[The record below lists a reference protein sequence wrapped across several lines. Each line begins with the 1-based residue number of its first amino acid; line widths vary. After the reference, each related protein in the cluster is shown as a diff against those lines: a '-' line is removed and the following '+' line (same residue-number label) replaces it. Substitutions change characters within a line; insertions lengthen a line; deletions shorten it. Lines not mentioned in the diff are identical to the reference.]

1 MPELSLS
8 QWMLRAGVV
17 GLSALALPATA
28 LAQDAADDDA
38 PVVAQD
44 DEAEGDEGPNLRP
57 LPGGV
62 RPGPNG
68 GFPFP
73 QRPPGLER
81 AERGGDGDDGG
92 DDSPPLRRSLPT
104 EDSGGGDEPREAKN
118 PVGKDPSGPG
128 DDRQRPPCIESDQRV
143 LMDFVDS
150 DLKGV
155 VKYMAEIT
163 CKNFILGDDLKGE
176 ITIISHTPVS
186 VAEAYE
192 AFLSA
197 LQVAG
202 YTTVQVGA
210 ATKVLPAREAANAPL
225 RVYEG
230 DNIPYTD
237 NMVTQIFQLENT
249 PVSEVASVVKQLSG
263 QSANIIAY
271 STSNTLI
278 VTDSAV
284 NIRRMWKVV
293 SQLDIASPK
302 AKLAVINLVHA
313 EAADVEKI
321 IEEIYSTD
329 ETSTASSDDSSSRR
343 KSSSSRRR
351 KKKKDTASEGAT
363 STAVGKEGKYIEKII
378 SDERTNSI
386 IVLANEEGL
395 AAVVDLVKTLDV
407 DVDPSSRAQIHVI
420 YLEHAKAE
428 DVANVL
434 ANLSEESSSSS
445 SSSRRTSPQNR
456 RGNRGGPDD
465 RRGGRD
471 GGDEG
476 DTETGSATAALAD
489 GVKITSDENT
499 NSLVVIASPESFDVI
514 RQVVAKLDIR
524 RKQVFVEAVIME
536 LASEESMDLG
546 VGYHFGMPSDSGDA
560 VSFASGQLG
569 TTTFFG
575 PDSSDLLS
583 GMAMGVFGDSIDV
596 TVGDGTGGSTTL
608 TIPAFGIA
616 LNALQADSRVNILS
630 TPNILTLDNEEAKIV
645 VGRNIPFPTSQ
656 GRDSNNNPIIQYSRE
671 DVAITLKV
679 TPQINESDYV
689 TLEVFQEVTEIE
701 EDNQGLDVTSAGFIT
716 SKREAE
722 TTVLVKDNQTI
733 VIGGLMGQTETK
745 VETKIPVLGD
755 LPLVGLL
762 FRGKR
767 DTVRKTNLLIFL
779 TPHVIDGPTDL
790 EEVYRV
796 KVAQRNEFL
805 RRFYGKDEVE
815 QQEELNK
822 LLRYS
827 MNIVDEPSVYRTKIR
842 EEGDNVT
849 SIGEIGESAS
859 GETNISYPGQDE
871 STDEALDELDE
882 SLDDLPEEEG
892 E

>member
-1 MPELSLS
+1 MPKLTRTS
-8 QWMLRAGVV
+8 WMFRAGVA
-17 GLSALALPATA
+17 ALAAFGLPATA
-28 LAQDAADDDA
+28 VAQDAPVDDEA
-38 PVVAQD
+38 PAVAQD
-44 DEAEGDEGPNLRP
+44 DEGEVEEPPRLRP

-73 QRPPGLER
+73 QRVPGDRVE
-81 AERGGDGDDGG
+81 GGDEGPFEDEG
-92 DDSPPLRRSLPT
+92 PPPVRRSLPA
-104 EDSGGGDEPREAKN
+104 EGQGERAEPAGPKAPGVSVSGGSDG
-118 PVGKDPSGPG
+118 
-128 DDRQRPPCIESDQRV
+128 RQKPPCLPDGEKIHLDAVGR
-143 LMDFVDS
+143 
-150 DLKGV
+150 DLTDL

-176 ITIISHTPVS
+176 VTIISHTPVS

-197 LQVAG
+197 LEVAG
-202 YTTVQVGA
+202 YTTVQVGS

-237 NMVTQIFQLENT
+237 NMVTQIFQLDNAS
-249 PVSEVASVVKQLSG
+249 VSEVVNVVKQLSG

-293 SQLDIASPK
+293 SQLDIAAPR
-302 AKLAVINLVHA
+302 AKLAVVNLAHA

-321 IEEIYSTD
+321 IEEIYSS
-329 ETSTASSDDSSSRR
+329 EESASSKDDSSSKR

-351 KKKKDTASEGAT
+351 KKKDKSTSSDGAT
-363 STAVGKEGKYIEKII
+363 STSVGKEGKYIEKVI

-395 AAVVDLVKTLDV
+395 NAVVDLVKTLDV
-407 DVDPSSRAQIHVI
+407 DVDISSRAQIHVI

-428 DVANVL
+428 DVATVL
-434 ANLSEESSSSS
+434 ANLSEDTASSASNARRAPT
-445 SSSRRTSPQNR
+445 SRRGR
-456 RGNRGGPDD
+456 GPDD
-465 RRGGRD
+465 RRGGD
-471 GGDEG
+471 ADADAES
-476 DTETGSATAALAD
+476 TGSATAALAD

-514 RQVVAKLDIR
+514 RQVVSKLDIR

-546 VGYHFGMPSDSGDA
+546 VGYHFGVPSESGDS
-560 VSFASGQLG
+560 VGFASGQLG

-596 TVGDGTGGSTTL
+596 SVGDGTGGSTTL

-779 TPHVIDGPTDL
+779 TPHVIAGPADL

-815 QQEELNK
+815 SQLELNK

-842 EEGDNVT
+842 DEHDNVT
-849 SIGEIGESAS
+849 SIGSIGGDDSNAS
-859 GETNISYPGQDE
+859 PTISYPGQDDD
-871 STDEALDELDE
+871 SDEDSD
-882 SLDDLPEEEG
+882 SDSDSDLDDLPDADPAEAG